1 MCHNRVELDEA
12 ETQAGQEERR
22 EKRQIEC
29 PYEHQSKSQKNDH
42 SRYQYYLKM
51 YCADG
56 DVYEFV
62 DCIQELLKLY
72 GTEKYEPLRQKIIE
86 RKWQLPI
93 RACKYYYHALGV
105 DYEYPD
111 PPF

>member
-1 MCHNRVELDEA
+1 MELDEA
-12 ETQAGQEERR
+12 EKQVGQAERR

-29 PYEHQSKSQKNDH
+29 LDESQPKRQKKDH
-42 SRYQYYLKM
+42 PRNLRKFGKYYD
-51 YCADG
+51 DG
-56 DVYEFV
+56 DLYEFD
-62 DCIQELLKLY
+62 DCIKGLIKFY
-72 GTEKYEPLRQKIIE
+72 GTDKYEPLRQKIIE

-93 RACKYYYHALGV
+93 RACEYYYVALGV

>member
-1 MCHNRVELDEA
+1 MELDEA
-12 ETQAGQEERR
+12 EKQAGQAECR

-29 PYEHQSKSQKNDH
+29 LDERQPKRQKNDL

-51 YCADG
+51 YCTDG
-56 DVYEFV
+56 DLYEFD
-62 DCIQELLKLY
+62 DCIQELMKLS

-93 RACKYYYHALGV
+93 RACEYYYLALGV
-105 DYEYPD
+105 YYEYPD